1 MATIPIVDWRK
12 LNTDRDGFLA
22 DIEHAFGDIGFLC
35 LTNAPRFEP
44 EVQVRSSSDANI
56 PPSLRLPHRVTRNPC
71 ADGRRTT

>member
-12 LNTDRDGFLA
+12 LHTDRAGFLA

-44 EVQVRSSSDANI
+44 EVQVRSSDDDGSSPGRAN
-56 PPSLRLPHRVTRNPC
+56 NPC
-71 ADGRRTT
+71 WRRFFSRE